1 MRSVVCFM
9 GVALA
14 FGVAGCVPDSGVAP
28 LGIPPN
34 STTQTDIANYEAAV
48 ASIGCNM
55 VSEADY
61 EPVQIQTGLTR
72 DQVVSITQYELQ
84 AGKAARIE
92 GGGVQ
97 LQTGACARNNA

>member
-1 MRSVVCFM
+1 MRSGVCFM
-9 GVALA
+9 GVALV
-14 FGVAGCVPDSGVAP
+14 FGLAGCVPDSGVAP

-34 STTQTDIANYEAAV
+34 STSQTDIANYEVAV
-48 ASIGCNM
+48 ASIGCNL

-72 DQVVSITQYELQ
+72 EQVVSITQYQLQ
-84 AGKAARIE
+84 AGKAARIQ

-97 LQTGACARNNA
+97 LQTGACKPKNA